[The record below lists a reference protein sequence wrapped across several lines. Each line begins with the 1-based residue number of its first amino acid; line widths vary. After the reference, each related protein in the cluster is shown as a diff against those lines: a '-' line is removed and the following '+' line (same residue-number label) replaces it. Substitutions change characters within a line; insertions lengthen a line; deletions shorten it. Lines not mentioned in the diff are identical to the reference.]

1 MINRKMISIFLIL
14 CTIVCSVGCNKPTP
28 VSEQLATVYDKY
40 QLSSTVST
48 VNLDSGGYYTMEKSP
63 SVLNQPS
70 SIVVD
75 YIVASKRI
83 PDTGALTI
91 TYAEFNNELDTK
103 NTFEK
108 MQNEFKDMIAES
120 GTGYYD
126 GNCVIGFYVPQL
138 GNHDNFCVFSLLY
151 RTETQIIYV
160 YEQGPV
166 SYVDQNQALVND
178 VCNTI
183 GFNSSETYTT
193 IRKTL
198 DE

>member
-1 MINRKMISIFLIL
+1 
-14 CTIVCSVGCNKPTP
+14 
-28 VSEQLATVYDKY
+28 
-40 QLSSTVST
+40 
-48 VNLDSGGYYTMEKSP
+48 
-63 SVLNQPS
+63 
-70 SIVVD
+70 
-75 YIVASKRI
+75 
-83 PDTGALTI
+83 
-91 TYAEFNNELDTK
+91 
-103 NTFEK
+103 